1 MTCLLVRL
9 CSSAWCTP
17 WKTFSTFSSSLFYFC
32 SSSLLLECSFSK
44 YVNTRSI
51 TSFQLPEVVH
61 TRLHVPCKLFQIL
74 ESGTFLLVESGILDF
89 GIRISVL
96 GIRNPRIQ
104 VPLTKNPQSS
114 TWNPEI
120 QCCLGLPYMGRDCA
134 IERLVRKS
142 LSPYMVFFALQTSKP
157 YDALSTDGVLVW
169 VNYS

>member
-1 MTCLLVRL
+1 MVYSLKNVLNILIITILFLFI
-9 CSSAWCTP
+9 
-17 WKTFSTFSSSLFYFC
+17 FSVIGVQLFQVSEYTLNYIFSIARSRSYTT
-32 SSSLLLECSFSK
+32 
-44 YVNTRSI
+44 TR
-51 TSFQLPEVVH
+51 
-61 TRLHVPCKLFQIL
+61 PCKLFQIL

-142 LSPYMVFFALQTSKP
+142 LSPYMVFFALQSSKP